1 MFSVSRFV
9 RRARSVFR
17 RRAIEAS
24 MDAEMRFH
32 IEQERAERMAR
43 GQAPDEA
50 LRTAAR
56 DFGGVE
62 RYKEEA
68 RDARG
73 FRALEEVVRDVGHSM
88 HLLRRNPA
96 YTTAAV
102 LTFALGVGFTTSIF
116 SVVNA
121 VLLRPLPYR
130 DPAALVALWEYN
142 QARPAERNVVSVLNF
157 EAWRSRSRSFTGMAA
172 LVPAPTVLSGSNPER
187 VSGAEVSPG
196 YFHLL
201 GVAPAVGREPTDEEA
216 TSGAR
221 VVVLSDGLW
230 RRRFGAAPGIVGRVI
245 MIDEK
250 PFTVAGVMPPGFS
263 PARFGWLG
271 EQDLWLPFTPTVD
284 NRSWGRFLLV
294 VARLRNGV
302 SPEQAK
308 ADLEAIAAQRAGETK
323 DNEGWSATVV
333 SLGRQI
339 TGDVRRPLFV
349 LLAAVGVLMVMA
361 ATNVGSLT
369 LAFARRHEGEL
380 AVRRAIGASFGRL
393 FRELLTRSVV
403 VGALGSAAGV
413 LAAFGGTRLL
423 ESLTPPGVPRESNI
437 HVDGPVLA
445 FSAALALAATL
456 GFGITAAVRALSQS
470 HRSTGP
476 AFATQRTTTRR
487 IGGGG
492 LVVTEVALGLIL
504 TVLAALMARSFVN
517 LRRVRLGFDP
527 GSVVTARVSLP
538 PAAYGT
544 PDRQRAFFDAVA
556 VRMRSLPGVHAV
568 SFATTRPFACCA
580 PATTAADPAA
590 VRSSGTPASTV
601 DIRYVDSSFFPALHV
616 PVTHGRS
623 FAAREPTEGSPRA
636 LINQTLAVALWPG
649 SHAVGRHLDVD
660 LNNGI
665 HPEVIGVVGD
675 VHLADARTPPRGTVY
690 LSAARFPSTVRDL
703 IIRADGPPNAIVAA
717 ARTIVASADRQVP
730 LFMVTTLSKAVDSS
744 LAQDR
749 FTTLILASFAIVSIL
764 LASVGV
770 YGVLASHVASRRK
783 EIGIRIALGAP
794 PSSVVAVVLRHA
806 MLLAVIGAACGIG
819 LGLLAAHFMSS
830 LVFEVGTADPA
841 SFLAV
846 AVLLVGVALL
856 ATLMPAWRAARVSP
870 LEAIR
875 TD

>member
-1 MFSVSRFV
+1 MIPVLRFF
-9 RRARSVFR
+9 RRARSLFR

-24 MDAEMRFH
+24 MDAEMRYH
-32 IEQERAERMAR
+32 LEQERAERVAR
-43 GQAPDEA
+43 GVAPDEA

-68 RDARG
+68 RDGRG
-73 FRALEEVVRDVGHSM
+73 FRVLEELARDVGHSVR
-88 HLLRRNPA
+88 LLRRNPA
-96 YTTAAV
+96 YTIAAV

-130 DPAALVALWEYN
+130 DPAALVALWEFN
-142 QARPAERNVVSVLNF
+142 QARPAERNVVSVSNF
-157 EAWRSRSRSFTGMAA
+157 EAWRARSRSFAGMAA
-172 LVPAPTVLSGSNPER
+172 LVPAPTVLTGSNPER

-201 GVAPAVGREPTDEEA
+201 GVAPAIGREPTEQEA
-216 TSGAR
+216 KSGAR
-221 VVVLSDGLW
+221 VVLLSDGLW
-230 RRRFGAAPGIVGRVI
+230 RTRYGAAPDIVGRVI

-250 PFTVAGVMPPGFS
+250 PFTVAGVMPPGFH
-263 PARFGWLG
+263 PPQFGWLG
-271 EQDLWLPFTPTVD
+271 DQDLWLPFMPNAD

-302 SPEQAK
+302 SAGQAR
-308 ADLEAIAAQRAGETK
+308 AELVAIAAQRAREAK
-323 DNEGWSATVV
+323 DDEGWSAALVD
-333 SLGRQI
+333 LGRQI
-339 TGDVRRPLFV
+339 TGDVRRPLLV
-349 LLAAVGVLMVMA
+349 LLAAVGVLLVMA
-361 ATNVGSLT
+361 ATNVGNLT

-380 AVRRAIGASFGRL
+380 AVRRAIGADFGRL

-423 ESLTPPGVPRESNI
+423 AMLIPPGVPRASDI
-437 HVDGPVLA
+437 HVDGQVLA
-445 FSAALALAATL
+445 FSAAVALAATL
-456 GFGITAAVRALSQS
+456 AFGITAAVRALGQSNRTTGTAFPS
-470 HRSTGP
+470 HR
-476 AFATQRTTTRR
+476 TTRR

-492 LVVTEVALGLIL
+492 LVVAEVALGLML
-504 TVLAALMARSFVN
+504 TALAALMARSFVN
-517 LRRVRLGFDP
+517 LRRVQLGFDP
-527 GSVVTARVSLP
+527 ECVVAARLSLP
-538 PAAYGT
+538 PAAYDT
-544 PDRQRAFFDAVA
+544 PDRQRAFFEAVA
-556 VRMRSLPGVHAV
+556 DRVRSLPGVQAV

-580 PATTAADPAA
+580 PATTVTGAGMTLPRGAAALT
-590 VRSSGTPASTV
+590 S
-601 DIRYVDSSFFPALHV
+601 DIRYVDSSFFPALHI
-616 PVTHGRS
+616 PVIRGHG
-623 FAAREPTEGSPRA
+623 FAAREAADGA
-636 LINQTLAVALWPG
+636 QAAVINQSLAAALWPG
-649 SHAVGRHLDVD
+649 SNPVGRHLDVD

-665 HPEVIGVVGD
+665 HPEIIGVVGD
-675 VHLADARTPPRGTVY
+675 VHFADPRTPPRATVY

-703 IIRADGPPNAIVAA
+703 IIRADAPTDAIVTAVRA
-717 ARTIVASADRQVP
+717 IVASADPQVP

-749 FTTLILASFAIVSIL
+749 FTTLILASFAIASIL

-770 YGVLASHVASRRK
+770 YGVLADHVTTRRK

-794 PSSVVAVVLRHA
+794 RSSVVAVVLRHA
-806 MLLAVIGAACGIG
+806 MLLAVLGAACGIG
-819 LGLLAAHFMSS
+819 LGLLLSHFMAS

-846 AVLLVGVALL
+846 AALLVGVALM
-856 ATLMPAWRAARVSP
+856 ATLLPAWRAARVSP
-870 LEAIR
+870 LDAIR